1 MSNNL
6 TNEEDE
12 GKQSFNNPQEAK
24 STGRLLTHLTFIL
37 PGVHSRCVLH
47 HHSQH
52 PLSPP
57 KLKGQYITILSIT
70 RTSQTSFSPVTHA
83 SPMTYSGLAEDCNGF
98 LQQCSLALQMQPQR
112 FHFERVK
119 ITFIIS
125 LLSGSTKHF
134 REVIPRL
141 VGNEGGN
148 HLHQIKMSINV
159 YALTFCTLAVSSGW
173 NERSLLTTYR
183 QGLAHAMRLYL
194 AAYDDTM
201 VLKKFIQLSLQ
212 FVIVYIDDI
221 LVYSRSEAKHR
232 QHVAEALQCLRDHH
246 LFLKARNMYLP
257 SVLSAVPWVQHQF
270 AKFYCHIIKDY
281 SSIVS
286 TLSNLL
292 KGKPNSL
299 SWSPSAAEVFKKLKT
314 AFTSAL
320 FLIHPDPSK
329 PFVVEV
335 DASTTWVG
343 VVLLQCKGDF
353 NKLHPCAFFFR
364 KLTLAEMNYD
374 ISNWELLAIKLALE
388 EWRHWLEKDQHPF
401 PGPHQP

>member
-1 MSNNL
+1 MNVWSCFEL
-6 TNEEDE
+6 
-12 GKQSFNNPQEAK
+12 
-24 STGRLLTHLTFIL
+24 RLLTHLTFIL

-125 LLSGSTKHF
+125 LLSGWVLQWAETLWNQAGPVMQSLDSSTKHF

-212 FVIVYIDDI
+212 
-221 LVYSRSEAKHR
+221 
-232 QHVAEALQCLRDHH
+232 VAR
-246 LFLKARNMYLP
+246 F
-257 SVLSAVPWVQHQF
+257 VQH
-270 AKFYCHIIKDY
+270 C
-281 SSIVS
+281 
-286 TLSNLL
+286 LC
-292 KGKPNSL
+292 
-299 SWSPSAAEVFKKLKT
+299 
-314 AFTSAL
+314 
-320 FLIHPDPSK
+320 DP
-329 PFVVEV
+329 
-335 DASTTWVG
+335 
-343 VVLLQCKGDF
+343 
-353 NKLHPCAFFFR
+353 
-364 KLTLAEMNYD
+364 
-374 ISNWELLAIKLALE
+374 LLATMSI
-388 EWRHWLEKDQHPF
+388 WSCPMD
-401 PGPHQP
+401 